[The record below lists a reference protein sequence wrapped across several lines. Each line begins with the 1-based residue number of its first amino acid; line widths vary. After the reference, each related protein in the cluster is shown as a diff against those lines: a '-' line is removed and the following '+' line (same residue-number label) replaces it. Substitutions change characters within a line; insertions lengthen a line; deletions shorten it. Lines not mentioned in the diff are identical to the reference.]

1 MILYF
6 AFPCLI
12 TLRLGTM
19 KISSDLVFDFVI
31 VAVLGAA
38 SFVIFTLIAHGY
50 YRLRG
55 IKDKVSAP
63 ALLCSCMPNNGF
75 IGYPVAL
82 IFLGNT
88 GLILMIAHGA
98 VVFNVYVFTY
108 AINYIRSS
116 KNEEKIPMTKRR
128 VLQLFV
134 QVMTNPNI
142 IAIIIG
148 LLIFALGLSLDN
160 PAGEYLSMISSMA
173 SPLAMIY
180 TGAILAGN
188 KISAIFKDPFAWE
201 GSFLKLILIPAVFFG
216 LILPL
221 PISDVAKAILILG
234 VSFPSAVIPV
244 MLGQQEGVDT
254 HQASRLLF
262 LSTFLSMATL
272 PVVMFLLQKFLEI

>member
-1 MILYF
+1 MYF

-12 TLRLGTM
+12 ALRLGSM
-19 KISSDLVFDFVI
+19 KISSALVRDFLI
-31 VAVLGAA
+31 VTVLGAV

-55 IKDKVSAP
+55 IKDRISAP
-63 ALLCSCMPNNGF
+63 AFLCSCMPNNGF

-82 IFLGNT
+82 VFLGDT
-88 GLILMIAHGA
+88 GLVLMIAHGA
-98 VVFNVYVFTY
+98 IVFNIYVFTY

-116 KNEEKIPMTKRR
+116 KNEEKIPLTKER
-128 VLQLFV
+128 VWQLFV
-134 QVMTNPNI
+134 QVITNPNI

-148 LLIFALGLSLDN
+148 LLIFALGVSLDN
-160 PAGEYLSMISSMA
+160 PVGDYLSMISEMA
-173 SPLAMIY
+173 APLAMIY
-180 TGAILAGN
+180 TGAILANN
-188 KISAIFKDPFAWE
+188 KISAIFKDPVAWE
-201 GSFLKLILIPAVFFG
+201 GSFLKLILIPAIFFG
-216 LILPL
+216 LTLPL

-254 HQASRLLF
+254 RQASRLLF

-272 PVVMFLLQKFLEI
+272 PVVMLLLQKFLEI